1 MERVVILGPVG
12 SGKSRLAANFAERT
26 KLPVIHMDLLFW
38 RAGWTP
44 APREEARQALR
55 QAVAGERWILD
66 GNFLSDTDDGW
77 DERFE
82 RADTVVF
89 LDVPRRTCLRRVV
102 RRVLRDRG
110 ARRPDLP
117 EGCDEG
123 LGLDVIRW
131 IWSYPR
137 RERPRVLRLLERA
150 ERFAAVHH
158 LRSAADAERFLRGGD
173 QDDPAQG

>member
-12 SGKSRLAANFAERT
+12 SGKSSLAAKLSKRT

-38 RAGWTP
+38 RAGWRP

-55 QAVAGERWILD
+55 RALEGERWILD
-66 GNFLSDTDDGW
+66 GNFLPDESDGW

-89 LDVPRRTCLRRVV
+89 LDVTRRTCLHRVV
-102 RRVLRDRG
+102 GRVLRDRA

-117 EGCDEG
+117 EGCEEG

-137 RERPRVLRLLERA
+137 QERPRVLKLLDRVER
-150 ERFAAVHH
+150 RAAVHR
-158 LRSAADAERFLRGGD
+158 LRAEADVERFLRGGD

>member
-12 SGKSRLAANFAERT
+12 SGKSRLAAKLAERT

-55 QAVAGERWILD
+55 EALAAERWILD
-66 GNFLSDTDDGW
+66 GNFLPEESDGW

-82 RADTVVF
+82 RADTIVF
-89 LDVPRRTCLRRVV
+89 LDVPRGTCLRRVV
-102 RRVLRDRG
+102 GRVLRDRG
-110 ARRPDLP
+110 GRRPDLP
-117 EGCDEG
+117 EGCEEG

-137 RERPRVLRLLERA
+137 QERPRVLRLLDRVER
-150 ERFAAVHH
+150 RAAVHR
-158 LRSAADAERFLRGGD
+158 LRSESDVERFLRGRD
-173 QDDPAQG
+173 QDDPG

>member
-1 MERVVILGPVG
+1 MILGPVG
-12 SGKSRLAANFAERT
+12 SGKSMLARRLSERT
-26 KLPVIHMDLLFW
+26 KLPVVHMDLLFW

-44 APREEARQALR
+44 APREAARQALR
-55 QAVAGERWILD
+55 QAIAGRRWILD
-66 GNFLSDTDDGW
+66 GNFLPEESDGW

-102 RRVLRDRG
+102 GRVLRERG

-137 RERPRVLRLLERA
+137 RERPRVLRLLARVEGR
-150 ERFAAVHH
+150 RAAVHH
-158 LRSAADAERFLRGGD
+158 LRAAADFERFLRGRD
-173 QDDPAQG
+173 QDDPGQG

>member
-12 SGKSRLAANFAERT
+12 SGKSRLAAKLAERT
-26 KLPVIHMDLLFW
+26 KLPVIHMDPLFW
-38 RAGWTP
+38 RTDWTP

-55 QAVAGERWILD
+55 HALAGERWILD
-66 GNFLSDTDDGW
+66 GNFLPEDGDGW

-82 RADTVVF
+82 RADTIVF
-89 LDVPRRTCLRRVV
+89 LDVPRRTCLRHVV
-102 RRVLRDRG
+102 GRVLRDRS

-117 EGCDEG
+117 EGCEED

-137 RERPRVLRLLERA
+137 QERPRVLRLLDRVEGR
-150 ERFAAVHH
+150 AAVHR
-158 LRSAADAERFLRGGD
+158 LRSARDVERFLRGGD
-173 QDDPAQG
+173 QDDASQG

>member
-1 MERVVILGPVG
+1 MERVVILGSVG
-12 SGKSRLAANFAERT
+12 AGKSRLAAKLAERT

-55 QAVAGERWILD
+55 EALAAKRWILD
-66 GNFLSDTDDGW
+66 GNFLPEETGGW

-82 RADTVVF
+82 RADTIVF

-102 RRVLRDRG
+102 GRVLRNRG

-117 EGCDEG
+117 EGCEEG

-137 RERPRVLRLLERA
+137 QERPRVLRLLDRGER
-150 ERFAAVHH
+150 RAAVHR
-158 LRSAADAERFLRGGD
+158 LRSEADVQRFLRGGD
-173 QDDPAQG
+173 QDDPGQR